1 MLLVNACTHLPPSPG
16 RYAPTLSLR
25 GRGLSSLD
33 PLAGRAAPDLLA
45 AAGRWLEWLTS
56 EKRASPHTV
65 SAYRSD
71 LGFFLDF
78 LAGYREERLALADL
92 AGLET
97 QDFRA
102 WLAARAGQGRAKA
115 STARALAV
123 VRSFFAWLQ
132 REEILENPRLA
143 LIRTPKLPHA
153 VPKALAVDEASDL
166 LAAAGEDARA
176 PWIVARDLAVLTLLY
191 GAGLRIGEA
200 LGLARRDAPRPG
212 QDALVVLGKGRK
224 SRVVPLLPV
233 VSQAVADYL
242 ARCPYD
248 PGPEGALFLGA
259 RGGPLSPRIVQQRM
273 SDLRRALGLPE
284 SATPHALRHSFAT
297 HLLGGG
303 GDLRS
308 IQELL
313 GHSSLST
320 TQRYTAVDAA
330 KLMAAYNAAHPRAR

>member
-1 MLLVNACTHLPPSPG
+1 MTA
-16 RYAPTLSLR
+16 
-25 GRGLSSLD
+25 LD
-33 PLAGRAAPDLLA
+33 PLAGRAAPELLLA
-45 AAGRWLEWLTS
+45 ATRWLAWLEN
-56 EKRASPHTV
+56 EKRSSPHTLD
-65 SAYRSD
+65 AYRRD

-78 LAGYREERLALADL
+78 QRGYRGESLTLDDL
-92 AGLET
+92 ATLST
-97 QDFRA
+97 TDFRA
-102 WLAARAGQGRAKA
+102 WLSARAAEGKAKA

-123 VRSFFAWLQ
+123 VRSFFAWLE
-132 REEILENPRLA
+132 REEILENPRLR

-153 VPKALAVDEASDL
+153 VPKALATDEARDL
-166 LAAAGEDARA
+166 LAAAGEDDRA

-200 LGLARRDAPRPG
+200 LGLTRAEAPRQG
-212 QDALVVLGKGRK
+212 QDALTVLGKGRK

-233 VSQAVADYL
+233 VVQAIADYL

-248 PGPEGALFLGA
+248 PGPAGALFLGA
-259 RGGPLSPRIVQQRM
+259 RGGALNPRSVQQRM
-273 SDLRRALGLPE
+273 SDLRRTLGLPE

-313 GHSSLST
+313 GHASLST

-330 KLMAAYNAAHPRAR
+330 KLMSTYNAAHPRARGT